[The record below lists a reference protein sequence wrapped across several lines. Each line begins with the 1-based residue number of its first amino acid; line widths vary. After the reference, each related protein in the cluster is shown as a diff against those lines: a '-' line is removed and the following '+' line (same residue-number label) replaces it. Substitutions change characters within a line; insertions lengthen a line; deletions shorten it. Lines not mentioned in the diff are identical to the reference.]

1 MRLRAAQEAGL
12 KEIWIDVAEG
22 WSIEKQNEFIIKD
35 NSSFGEWD
43 WDRLANTWESDYLNN
58 WALDLPT
65 LFEGDLDLDLDRTKK
80 DNVKCECCGK

>member
-1 MRLRAAQEAGL
+1 MSL
-12 KEIWIDVAEG
+12 KYSA
-22 WSIEKQNEFIIKD
+22 KD

-43 WDRLANTWESDYLNN
+43 WDRLANTWESDDLNN

-65 LFEGDLDLDLDRTKK
+65 LFEGDLDLDLDRTEK